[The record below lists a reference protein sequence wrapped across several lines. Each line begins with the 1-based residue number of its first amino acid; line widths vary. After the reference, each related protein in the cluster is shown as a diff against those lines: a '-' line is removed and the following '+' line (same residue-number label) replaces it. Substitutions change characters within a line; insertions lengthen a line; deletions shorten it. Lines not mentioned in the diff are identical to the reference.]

1 MATLP
6 TKSELLEV
14 SIVAIDQLHNKTN
27 TSNKTDSKLD
37 SSNVDMSHHDHVSYA
52 AMMSHTCDIA
62 AFDEQSLLWTLQTGQ
77 RLERH
82 QVIYCP
88 AGHTHKIDIAP
99 LIKNLRK
106 EGHSIVS
113 WQQMS
118 EEKGKELLITQVY
131 SYIDTNGS
139 AAND

>member
-1 MATLP
+1 MKNATPNGSSTNHLD
-6 TKSELLEV
+6 SEKY
-14 SIVAIDQLHNKTN
+14 NKKH
-27 TSNKTDSKLD
+27 TSNKTDTSK
-37 SSNVDMSHHDHVSYA
+37 VDMSHHDQVSYA

-62 AFDEQSLLWTLQTGQ
+62 VFDEQSLLWTLQTGQ
-77 RLERH
+77 RLEQH

-99 LIKNLRK
+99 LIETLRK
-106 EGHSIVS
+106 DGHSIVS

-118 EEKGKELLITQVY
+118 EEKGKELLITRVY

>member
-1 MATLP
+1 M
-6 TKSELLEV
+6 K
-14 SIVAIDQLHNKTN
+14 N
-27 TSNKTDSKLD
+27 TTHDASNPNSKAD
-37 SSNVDMSHHDHVSYA
+37 SSEVDMSHFDKVTIA
-52 AMMSHTCDIA
+52 AFFSGTCDIE
-62 AFDEQSLLWTLQTGQ
+62 AFDERCLLWTLQTGQ
-77 RLERH
+77 RLEQH

-99 LIKNLRK
+99 LIETLRK
-106 EGHSIVS
+106 DGHSIVS
-113 WQQMS
+113 WPQMS

>member
-1 MATLP
+1 M
-6 TKSELLEV
+6 K
-14 SIVAIDQLHNKTN
+14 KTSPMSRPN
-27 TSNKTDSKLD
+27 HHSSDKYSKNQTSNKTNSKAD
-37 SSNVDMSHHDHVSYA
+37 TSTVDMSHFDKVTIA
-52 AMMSHTCDIA
+52 AFFSGTCDIE
-62 AFDEQSLLWTLQTGQ
+62 AFDERSLLGTLQTGQ
-77 RLERH
+77 RLEQH

-99 LIKNLRK
+99 LIETLRK
-106 EGHSIVS
+106 DGHSIVS

-118 EEKGKELLITQVY
+118 EEKGKELLTAQVY